1 MVEGIVTGAEVVT
14 GLTGDEPAAEETRGA
29 EPAGE
34 EAAEP
39 EPTGIELAGT
49 EPAGEEA
56 AGTEEIRDQ
65 TLETVMAV
73 GKTVVEICVERAG
86 QLVTSGA
93 QLVMVTSLVL

>member
-1 MVEGIVTGAEVVT
+1 MTGAEVVS
-14 GLTGDEPAAEETRGA
+14 GLTGEDPAGAEPAGAEPAGTEPAGA

-34 EAAEP
+34 EAA
-39 EPTGIELAGT
+39 GM
-49 EPAGEEA
+49 EEV
-56 AGTEEIRDQ
+56 RDQ

-73 GKTVVEICVERAG
+73 GKTVVEILVEEAG

>member
-1 MVEGIVTGAEVVT
+1 MVEGIVTGAEVVS
-14 GLTGDEPAAEETRGA
+14 GLTGEDPAGAEPAGKEAAGAEPAGAEPAGA

-34 EAAEP
+34 EAA
-39 EPTGIELAGT
+39 GM
-49 EPAGEEA
+49 EEV
-56 AGTEEIRDQ
+56 RDQ

-73 GKTVVEICVERAG
+73 GKTVVEILVEEAG